1 MGLIKNLWLNTV
13 LIQRILMSNLY
24 VLVLKLVCW
33 IQRFS
38 VKSNFFQLKLVALL
52 ETKLA
57 IGSKSSYP
65 VNSAVSLFSS
75 LTSTKESWFIICK
88 VTCKKGRNSG
98 TDLRDCLFESY
109 DRIARGT
116 RQKRDQKAT
125 TISLYIFFSRFHD
138 AGKFFTPCRLGG
150 IPLVQGRIP
159 D

>member
-24 VLVLKLVCW
+24 VLVLKLVCCK
-33 IQRFS
+33 QRFS

-57 IGSKSSYP
+57 IGPRSSYP
-65 VNSAVSLFSS
+65 VKSKVSLFSS
-75 LTSTKESWFIICK
+75 LSSTKESWFIICK

-98 TDLRDCLFESY
+98 TDLRYCLFESY
-109 DRIARGT
+109 DRITRGT

-125 TISLYIFFSRFHD
+125 TISLYFFFLTFSW
-138 AGKFFTPCRLGG
+138 CREVFYPVPARWDPACL
-150 IPLVQGRIP
+150 R
-159 D
+159 